1 MVEYL
6 YKKILSSMVLK
17 NWSRKGDVI
26 KIRTLL
32 EESID
37 KGDCVEYKVGWNTDV
52 GYIVMGF
59 KE

>member
-1 MVEYL
+1 
-6 YKKILSSMVLK
+6 MVLK

-32 EESID
+32 EKSIG

>member
-1 MVEYL
+1 
-6 YKKILSSMVLK
+6 MVLK

-32 EESID
+32 EESIG